1 MPKSDSGRSRVSA
14 AEVLTPVLTAQVTD
28 LRAWEVGVRLAQPEA
43 THGFRVAARRL
54 RSMLAA
60 FGPLMDQET
69 ADELG
74 EQLKRAAGA
83 IGGARD
89 AEIVQARVEVLLR
102 EEADDV
108 DVAATRERLTL
119 RLENSYEASRQASI
133 EHLDSPGYD
142 AFVRRLEAFVDLSPW
157 TDAAQ
162 GRAKKVLRPLLR
174 AEWSR
179 FRKRT
184 RRALAEEAGPEQD
197 VRMHD
202 ARKSAKRARYVSES
216 LVPLF
221 GRKAGRMGKAAERVQ
236 EVLGDHQDCVLTQ
249 RVLGEV
255 GEQAFRDGD
264 NPFLLGRLQAR
275 EAAAA
280 LELRADF
287 ARVAAAADRPSLR
300 RWLD

>member
-14 AEVLTPVLTAQVTD
+14 AEVLAPVLAAQVTD

-60 FGPLMDQET
+60 FGPLMDQEA
-69 ADELG
+69 ADELA

-89 AEIVQARVEVLLR
+89 SEIVQARVEALLG
-102 EEADDV
+102 EEADDL
-108 DVAATRERLTL
+108 DVAGTRERLSR
-119 RLENSYEASRQASI
+119 RLEESYEASRQASI
-133 EHLDSPGYD
+133 EHLDSPEYD
-142 AFVRRLEAFVDLSPW
+142 AFVRHLEAFVDLPAW
-157 TDAAQ
+157 TDAAR
-162 GRAKKVLRPLLR
+162 GRAEKVLRPLLR

-184 RRALAEEAGPEQD
+184 QRALTGTPGPEQD

-202 ARKSAKRARYVSES
+202 ARKSAKRARYVAES

-221 GRKAGRMGKAAERVQ
+221 GRRARRLGKAAERVQ
-236 EVLGDHQDCVLTQ
+236 VVLGDHQDCVLTQ
-249 RVLGEV
+249 RVLREV
-255 GEQAFRDGD
+255 GEQAFRDGE

-280 LELRADF
+280 ADLRADF
-287 ARVAAAADRPSLR
+287 TRVAAAADRPSLR